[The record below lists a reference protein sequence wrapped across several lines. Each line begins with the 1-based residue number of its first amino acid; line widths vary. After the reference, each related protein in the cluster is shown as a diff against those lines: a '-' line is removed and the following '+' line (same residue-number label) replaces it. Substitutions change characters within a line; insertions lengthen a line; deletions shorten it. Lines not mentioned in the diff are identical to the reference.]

1 MFLYKEEISFI
12 NQLEKEK
19 EKTKKRLQNNEAML
33 EKQSLELKNY
43 ILELEKKC
51 QGSAQNLLQVRLG
64 TWWKNGGVC
73 FWAIMRRILKKKNSM
88 PILGYQH

>member
-64 TWWKNGGVC
+64 T
-73 FWAIMRRILKKKNSM
+73 
-88 PILGYQH
+88 